1 MSTPEPPPLAR
12 ADAQTRC
19 YRVGEIPITVLSDFE
34 EALEDFERLYGSF
47 RDDEAPPAE
56 AIVMEAR
63 ADARSVLG
71 RRRYSIY
78 GDGLRIF
85 GSRKATEVFPYL
97 EWGINWR
104 VVKRHGR
111 FLQLHAATLG
121 RDGRTMLFAGNS
133 GCGKSTLA
141 AVLLARGWK
150 YFGDEFALIEAESMR
165 VRPFPKAL
173 CVKSGSFDL
182 VRELDLPLFRR
193 RHYSKDFKGPVGYID
208 PRSRGDAVAT
218 EPANVDFIIFP
229 HYSPDRVPDVVP
241 MPRAAA
247 AFELARSTFN
257 PGDFGPRFMPILCEF
272 VRRSTCLRLFTGN
285 PCETGQCLER
295 LIAEEGSA
303 DPLQATSKR

>member
-1 MSTPEPPPLAR
+1 VSSPETPPLER
-12 ADAQTRC
+12 DDAPTRY
-19 YRVGEIPITVLSDFE
+19 YRVGDVPIAVRSDFD
-34 EALEDFERLYGSF
+34 EALDDFERLYGSF
-47 RDDEAPPAE
+47 RADQAPAD

-63 ADARSVLG
+63 ADARTVFG

-85 GSRKATEVFPYL
+85 GNRKAAEVFPYL

-104 VVKRHGR
+104 VVQRHGR

-121 RDGRTMLFAGNS
+121 RAGRTMLFAGNS

-150 YFGDEFALIEAESMR
+150 YFGDEFALIEAETMR

-182 VRELDLPLFRR
+182 VRQLDLPLFRR

-208 PRSRGDAVAT
+208 PRSRDAVAT
-218 EPANVDFIIFP
+218 EPAAVDYIIFP
-229 HYSPDRVPDVVP
+229 QYSPDRVPDVVP
-241 MPRAAA
+241 LPRAAA
-247 AFELARSTFN
+247 AFELARCTFN
-257 PGDFGPRFMPILCEF
+257 PGDFGPRFMPLLCEF
-272 VRRSTCLRLFTGN
+272 VRRAACLRLFTGD
-285 PCETGQCLER
+285 PEETGQCLESIR
-295 LIAEEGSA
+295 NI
-303 DPLQATSKR
+303 